1 MVLRFALLP
10 MPDTLQ
16 TMVNFLSKG
25 GLFMWPLLVCSI
37 VTVATIV
44 LAALTLRQR
53 KVLPL
58 VIESEIERL
67 TPGGS
72 AERLMRIVNED
83 NSSLAGVVRTALHHL
98 RWPRAENIE
107 SVQTRARRELVR
119 LERGLIVLEVVTGIA
134 PLIGLIGT
142 VSGLVHVFSGL
153 GVNTGASDT
162 KAVALGI
169 SEALNCTIFGLSIAV
184 PALIAF
190 SYFSKKVEVMS
201 VEMESL
207 VSDLIAKCYFGR
219 VPSGE
224 PTAAR
229 AMAQGPARTPHAPQP
244 ASG

>member
-1 MVLRFALLP
+1 MT
-10 MPDTLQ
+10 DTLQ
-16 TMVNFLSKG
+16 TMLKFLTTG
-25 GLFMWPLLVCSI
+25 GLFMWPLLLCSI
-37 VTVATIV
+37 VTVTTLV
-44 LAALTLRQR
+44 LATLTLREK

-72 AERLMRIVNED
+72 AERLMRIVNND
-83 NSSLAGVVRTALHHL
+83 SSSLAAVVRTALQHL

-119 LERGLIVLEVVTGIA
+119 LERGLIVLEVMTGIA

-142 VSGLVHVFSGL
+142 VSGLLHVFSGL

-169 SEALNCTIFGLSIAV
+169 SEALNCTVFGLSIAV
-184 PALIAF
+184 PALIGF
-190 SYFSKKVEVMS
+190 SYFSKKIEVMS

-207 VSDLIAKCYFGR
+207 VSDLIAKCYYGR

-224 PTAAR
+224 AILPPRTTTPAPAR
-229 AMAQGPARTPHAPQP
+229 APVG
-244 ASG
+244 

>member
-1 MVLRFALLP
+1 MLK
-10 MPDTLQ
+10 
-16 TMVNFLSKG
+16 FLTTG
-25 GLFMWPLLVCSI
+25 GLFMWPLLLCSI
-37 VTVATIV
+37 VTVTTIV
-44 LAALTLRQR
+44 LATLTLREK

-72 AERLMRIVNED
+72 AERLMRIVND
-83 NSSLAGVVRTALHHL
+83 DSSSLASVVRTALQHL

-119 LERGLIVLEVVTGIA
+119 LERGLIVLEVMTGIA

-142 VSGLVHVFSGL
+142 VSGLLHVFSGL

-169 SEALNCTIFGLSIAV
+169 SEALNCTVFGLSIAV
-184 PALIAF
+184 PALIGF
-190 SYFSKKVEVMS
+190 SYFSKKIEVMS

-207 VSDLIAKCYFGR
+207 VSDLIAKCYYGR

-224 PTAAR
+224 AVLPPRTTSPAPAR
-229 AMAQGPARTPHAPQP
+229 APVG
-244 ASG
+244 